1 MAIEQPHHRLLTSPG
16 STWAR
21 RTIIKWTTERLG
33 RVTAGTDGGGGACGG
48 DGGGGGAA
56 ARSLKRRVG

>member
-33 RVTAGTDGGGGACGG
+33 QGTAGVDGGRGACGG
-48 DGGGGGAA
+48 GGGGGGGA
-56 ARSLKRRVG
+56 LERRVG